1 MRDWL
6 GAWLVDDF
14 SVLGVH
20 LQNWMPVAVAIV
32 VLWGAY
38 EWISRRRRH

>member
-14 SVLGVH
+14 SVLGVQ

-32 VLWGAY
+32 VLLAAY
-38 EWISRRRRH
+38 EWISRRRRR